1 MSNQPQEK
9 INKEDLK
16 LINDL
21 SAALQSE
28 KHTGYFAI
36 ISLFLS
42 FMLFLSFGLISARLK
57 KWRKDKD
64 A

>member
-28 KHTGYFAI
+28 NTR
-36 ISLFLS
+36 LFCNY
-42 FMLFLSFGLISARLK
+42 
-57 KWRKDKD
+57 
-64 A
+64 